1 MLHRGKSMKRK
12 VFLHMLIIGAVLV
25 LSACGN
31 KTAISVKEKNIRM
44 NTDEKYTV
52 KLTGGDDE
60 NIVWTSNDEGIAL
73 VSPEGTITAT
83 GNGITTVTAKAED
96 SYVHVGVIV
105 GGNNDYTDEF
115 GNVVEV
121 FDGESD
127 ITEISVGVKNGGK
140 GDVSVKAGESF
151 QLRAYVTPS
160 DSKDKIVW
168 RVADSTVARVD
179 EKGVLQTVGA
189 GKTTVTAYAPNGVK
203 GELIV
208 RVK

>member
-1 MLHRGKSMKRK
+1 MKRK
-12 VFLHMLIIGAVLV
+12 VFLHTLIIGTVLV
-25 LSACGN
+25 LSACGS
-31 KTAISVKEKNIRM
+31 KTSLSVKEKNIRM
-44 NTDEKYTV
+44 NIDEKYTI
-52 KLTGGDDE
+52 KLVSGADE
-60 NIVWTSNDEGIAL
+60 DVVWTSNDEAVAL
-73 VSPEGTITAT
+73 ISPEGTITAT
-83 GNGITTVTAKAED
+83 GNGITTVTAKSQD

-127 ITEISVGVKNGGK
+127 ITEISVGVKTGGK
-140 GDVSVKAGESF
+140 GDISVKSGESF

-168 RVADSTVARVD
+168 RVADSSVARVD

>member
-1 MLHRGKSMKRK
+1 MKRK
-12 VFLHMLIIGAVLV
+12 VFLHTLVIGAVLI
-25 LSACGN
+25 LSACGS

-44 NTDEKYTV
+44 NIDEKYTV
-52 KLTGGDDE
+52 KLTSGDEE
-60 NIVWTSNDEGIAL
+60 NVVWTSNDEGIAL

-140 GDVSVKAGESF
+140 GDVSVKSGESF

-168 RVADSTVARVD
+168 RAADSSVARVD